1 MPRIYWLSKAFM
13 RHPNVEIMLSSM
25 MGKLTGYCKC
35 QVKKNKCCAA
45 RSAFVARRGARLSVA
60 QRRVTNRE
68 GEASGSATA
77 INVFYYYL
85 QLLIDK

>member
-1 MPRIYWLSKAFM
+1 M

-25 MGKLTGYCKC
+25 VEKWTCYCKC
-35 QVKKNKCCAA
+35 QVKKNKCCAE
-45 RSAFVARRGARLSVA
+45 RSAFAGRSGAERSEEIA
-60 QRRVTNRE
+60 NGE

-85 QLLIDK
+85 QLLIDN

>member
-1 MPRIYWLSKAFM
+1 M

-45 RSAFVARRGARLSVA
+45 RSWVCCAGRSAFAGRSGAERSEESA
-60 QRRVTNRE
+60 NRE

-85 QLLIDK
+85 QLLIDN

>member
-25 MGKLTGYCKC
+25 VKKWTCYCKC

-45 RSAFVARRGARLSVA
+45 RSEFGRRAEPERSEEIA
-60 QRRVTNRE
+60 NRE
-68 GEASGSATA
+68 GVASGGATA

-85 QLLIDK
+85 QLLIDN